1 MQGREGYRTGSGR
14 PSKVH
19 KMTEVAERLWAWLHT
34 HEGKKIFRYTMVSV
48 ISTGVSFSVLA
59 ILYGGLQLW
68 SEVPDTIIANGVA
81 TFPSYWLNR
90 NWAWG
95 KTGRSHLMKE
105 VVPFWV
111 MAAIGIAFS
120 IVGASIANH
129 IGETHNLG
137 HLTRTVIVL
146 AANVLSFGI
155 FWVLKLMLFNRLFH
169 VPNLLEEIDE
179 ELEVEEHEGAGIR

>member
-1 MQGREGYRTGSGR
+1 
-14 PSKVH
+14 
-19 KMTEVAERLWAWLHT
+19 MTEVAERLWAWLHT

-68 SEVPDTIIANGVA
+68 SEVPDTIIANAVA

-129 IGETHNLG
+129 IGETHHLG
-137 HLTRTVIVL
+137 HMTRTVIVL

-169 VPNLLEEIDE
+169 VPTLLEEIDE
-179 ELEVEEHEGAGIR
+179 ELEAEEHEGAGVR